1 MNNEMF
7 DSGMRMLNV
16 EFGKLAHHLTVAHK
30 LKLIMDTCENFNE
43 PLSDAIAEAYDS
55 ASELVEI
62 EAISVQ
68 NYIAVLTDE
77 EE

>member
-1 MNNEMF
+1 MDNEMF
-7 DSGMRMLNV
+7 YSGMRMLN
-16 EFGKLAHHLTVAHK
+16 ENFGKLVHHLSVAHK

-43 PLSDAIAEAYDS
+43 PLSDAITEAYDS
-55 ASELVEI
+55 ANELVEK
-62 EAISVQ
+62 EAMTVQ